1 MKLCRCL
8 FLTKKTTKWLS
19 YAHADLSDQML
30 DFITSCKTSNLSLWM
45 ANFLKYFDKAE
56 WNDENK
62 MDDIETERLIVF
74 YSIE

>member
-1 MKLCRCL
+1 
-8 FLTKKTTKWLS
+8 
-19 YAHADLSDQML
+19 
-30 DFITSCKTSNLSLWM
+30 M